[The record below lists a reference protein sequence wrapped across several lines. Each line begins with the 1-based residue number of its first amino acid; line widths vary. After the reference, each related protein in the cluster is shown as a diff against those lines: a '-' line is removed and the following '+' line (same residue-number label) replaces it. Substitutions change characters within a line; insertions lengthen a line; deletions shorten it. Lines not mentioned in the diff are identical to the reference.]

1 MLCKQCDYPEKQLFS
16 QAKAMIEK
24 LESEVPKLEP
34 ELAKQECWN
43 STLAKLSELI
53 LERTK
58 MARSMF
64 SG

>member
-1 MLCKQCDYPEKQLFS
+1 
-16 QAKAMIEK
+16 MIEK

-58 MARSMF
+58 MVRSMF